1 MVNSKL
7 EKHIVNMHVNGM
19 DGRMLRLPAPKS
31 KKRNILL
38 LYGHH
43 SSLERMFGL
52 AEVLNEHGSLIMPDL
67 PGLGGMDSFYR
78 IGQKPTLDNYA
89 DYLASLIKLYYKRRR
104 LTIFAMS
111 FSVPLV
117 VRMLQKYPELAKKVD
132 LFISIAGF
140 VHRDDFIFSRKLYW
154 TVRSLAYIFNYRLTA
169 AFARR
174 VILTRPVIKSTYML
188 VSGHHDKMKDA
199 VNDDERRRRIDFE
212 IGLWQKNDLRTRT
225 STLTVMFTVDL
236 CKGAKQLAVPAY
248 HVTATQDRYFDH
260 EVVKQHMHII
270 FKDLKVI
277 PSKMA
282 NHAPTIV
289 ATAEEAKP
297 YIPKRLRTLLG

>member
-1 MVNSKL
+1 
-7 EKHIVNMHVNGM
+7 MHVNGM

-67 PGLGGMDSFYR
+67 PGLGGMDSFYK

-154 TVRSLAYIFNYRLTA
+154 SLRSMAYIFTYRLPA
-169 AFARR
+169 AFAKR
-174 VILTRPVIKSTYML
+174 VILTRPVIKSTYL
-188 VSGHHDKMKDA
+188 AVSGWHDKMKDA
-199 VNDDERRRRIDFE
+199 STPEERMRRIDFE
-212 IGLWQKNDLRTRT
+212 IGLWQMNDVRTRM
-225 STLTVMFTVDL
+225 STMTMMFTVDL
-236 CKGAKQLAVPAY
+236 CKGQQLDVPAY

-260 EVVKQHMHII
+260 EVVKQHLHIV

-289 ATAEEAKP
+289 ANAEEAAP

>member
-1 MVNSKL
+1 MN
-7 EKHIVNMHVNGM
+7 
-19 DGRMLRLPAPKS
+19 GRMLRLPARKS

-67 PGLGGMDSFYR
+67 PGLGGMDSFYK

-89 DYLASLIKLYYKRRR
+89 DYLASLVKLYYKRRR
-104 LTIFAMS
+104 VTIFAMS

-117 VRMLQKYPELAKKVD
+117 VRMLQKYPELVKKVD

-154 TVRSLAYIFNYRLTA
+154 SLRSLAYIFAYRFPA
-169 AFARR
+169 AFAEK
-174 VILTRPVIKSTYML
+174 VILRRPVIKSTYLL
-188 VSGHHDKMKDA
+188 VSGRHDKMKDA
-199 VNDDERRRRIDFE
+199 STSEERMRRIDFE
-212 IGLWQKNDLRTRT
+212 IGLWQTNDMRTRM
-225 STLTVMFTVDL
+225 STMNMMFTIDL
-236 CKGAKQLAVPAY
+236 CKGPRLDVPAY

-260 EVVKQHMHII
+260 EVVEQHLHII
-270 FKDLKVI
+270 FKNLKVI

-289 ATAEEAKP
+289 ATAEEAAP